1 VAKAEI
7 DAGICGFHTTCIATK
22 NGDGTVDLSI
32 ESGCKA
38 VMKLAEQ
45 LQSVDPMKEVF
56 WRRSL
61 PRTHELAPG
70 CLSHPACPVPAG
82 IIKAIEVE
90 AGLALPKDATIKV
103 SKSNE

>member
-1 VAKAEI
+1 MAKAEI
-7 DAGICGFHTTCIATK
+7 DAGICGFHTACIATK
-22 NGDGTVDLSI
+22 NRDGTVHLTL
-32 ESGCKA
+32 ESDCKA
-38 VMKLAEQ
+38 VTKLGEQ
-45 LQSVDPMKEVF
+45 LQEVDPMREIS
-56 WRRSL
+56 WRRSM

-70 CLSHPACPVPAG
+70 CLSHPACPVPSG

>member
-7 DAGICGFHTTCIATK
+7 DAGICGFQTTCVATK
-22 NGDGTVDLSI
+22 NEDGTIQLEI

-38 VMKLAEQ
+38 VMKLADQ
-45 LQSVDPMKEVF
+45 LQNVEPYKEVF

-61 PRTHELAPG
+61 PSIYELAPK
-70 CLSHPACPVPAG
+70 CLSHPACPVPSG

-90 AGLALPKDATIKV
+90 AGLALPKDVSIKITPT
-103 SKSNE
+103 EE

>member
-7 DAGICGFHTTCIATK
+7 DAGICGFQTTCIATK
-22 NGDGTVDLSI
+22 NDDGTVHLAI

-38 VMKLAEQ
+38 VLKLAEQ
-45 LQSVDPMKEVF
+45 LQNVDPMKEVF

-90 AGLALPKDATIKV
+90 SGLALPKDATIKV

>member
-1 VAKAEI
+1 MTKAEI
-7 DAGICGFHTTCIATK
+7 DAGICGFQTTCIAAK
-22 NGDGTVDLSI
+22 NGDGTVHLSI

-38 VMKLAEQ
+38 VMKFAEQ

-61 PRTHELAPG
+61 PRIYELAPG
-70 CLSHPACPVPAG
+70 CLSHPACPVPVG

-103 SKSNE
+103 SKSDE

>member
-1 VAKAEI
+1 MAKAEI

>member
-1 VAKAEI
+1 MAKAEI

-22 NGDGTVDLSI
+22 NGDGTVRLTI
-32 ESGCKA
+32 ESDCKA
-38 VMKLAEQ
+38 VMKLAEH
-45 LQSVDPMKEVF
+45 LQDVDPMKEVF
-56 WRRSL
+56 WRRAL

-70 CLSHPACPVPAG
+70 CLSHPACPVPSG

-103 SKSNE
+103 SKSDE

>member
-1 VAKAEI
+1 MAKAEI
-7 DAGICGFHTTCIATK
+7 DAGICGFMTTCVATK
-22 NGDGTVDLSI
+22 SGDRTIELSI

-38 VMKLAEQ
+38 VLKLAEQ
-45 LQSVDPMKEVF
+45 LQSVDPYKEIA
-56 WRRSL
+56 WRRAL
-61 PRTHELAPG
+61 PLTHELAPK

-103 SKSNE
+103 TRD

>member
-7 DAGICGFHTTCIATK
+7 DAGICGFHTTCIATQ
-22 NGDGTVDLSI
+22 NGDGTVNLSI

-45 LQSVDPMKEVF
+45 LQNADPMKEVF

-61 PRTHELAPG
+61 PRTLELAPG